1 MIVDKQ
7 EITDLVSKAQ
17 GGDNNAFE
25 KLFIEI
31 QDNLYFY
38 ALKMIHNQQDAEDA
52 VQSTAIEIF
61 NSIVKLQNPDFFK
74 TWAVRIC
81 HNVCCKQFKKNG
93 LSTISVD
100 DDESFIDD
108 IADEDKESMPAE
120 LAESEEFKNIIEQ
133 MIDSLPDMQR
143 SCLLLY
149 YFEELDINEIS
160 EMLEIPTGTVKS
172 NLNYARKKLKV
183 CVNEYEEKNN
193 IKLHSVGI
201 LPLLLL
207 LNKNVHVTFPIFK
220 GASTMATTVET
231 TKSSVKTIGH
241 LGKLK
246 SFLCTTA
253 GKIVAVTTVAA
264 IVIAGGVSI
273 TKAIFSSNNLNT
285 GNHSDIAESFIDE
298 PQKEA
303 KRIIDGLINKDMNI
317 LYELIPSELES
328 MKKIAGDEFNDI
340 MEETFLQFK
349 FISYDIWESTIDN
362 NQATVNITITTKD
375 YDAIERLQI
384 DFFQTEALQED
395 YVHKYGG
402 GINSN
407 INLYC
412 IETCNEYIT
421 IDTCLYLIK
430 NNGKWEFLHDNKNLP
445 FYNALFG
452 KKTDDVDYTNRDNF
466 FG

>member
-7 EITDLVSKAQ
+7 EMFDLVSKAQ

-61 NSIVKLQNPDFFK
+61 NSIGKLKNPEFFK

-133 MIDSLPDMQR
+133 MVDSLPDMQR

-172 NLNYARKKLKV
+172 NLNYARKKLKA
-183 CVNEYEEKNN
+183 CVNDYEEENN
-193 IKLHSVGI
+193 IKLHSVGV
-201 LPLLLL
+201 LPLLWL
-207 LNKNVHVTFPIFK
+207 LNKNVHVTFPVFK
-220 GASTMATTVET
+220 GASTMTTTVET
-231 TKSSVKTIGH
+231 AKSTVETIGH

-253 GKIVAVTTVAA
+253 GKIIAVTTAAA
-264 IVIAGGVSI
+264 IVVTGVVVNKISSEDDKTIVIVENDSSVMPAQDDNTISNNIYDYNLEFLGSRYSLPMSVSDFRSTGWVFDTFFDIHKEVLEAGKTLSYSVIKNQERISVRVINNTNDKLFVSESDI
-273 TKAIFSSNNLNT
+273 GELTFSFSNLVYYNDYSVTLAKSLEINNTTKYDEVIKKWGEATYFSSNSNGTVLKYEKSN
-285 GNHSDIAESFIDE
+285 NSFYFFNFD
-298 PQKEA
+298 KNG
-303 KRIIDGLINKDMNI
+303 RI
-317 LYELIPSELES
+317 LY
-328 MKKIAGDEFNDI
+328 
-340 MEETFLQFK
+340 
-349 FISYDIWESTIDN
+349 FIIRNWY
-362 NQATVNITITTKD
+362 
-375 YDAIERLQI
+375 
-384 DFFQTEALQED
+384 
-395 YVHKYGG
+395 
-402 GINSN
+402 
-407 INLYC
+407 
-412 IETCNEYIT
+412 
-421 IDTCLYLIK
+421 
-430 NNGKWEFLHDNKNLP
+430 
-445 FYNALFG
+445 
-452 KKTDDVDYTNRDNF
+452 TDS
-466 FG
+466 